1 MSDWYHVRQYEASLG
16 SLRKSILCCE
26 DKEEGLDKGDKDGI
40 SHGFGL
46 ALLLH
51 VLCGALNGEGLEP
64 HKGTSLA
71 GTWGWQ
77 LKLCHQATGTHYRCL
92 LSSELISL
100 STH

>member
-1 MSDWYHVRQYEASLG
+1 MSDKYHIRQYEASLG

-26 DKEEGLDKGDKDGI
+26 DKKEGLDKGNKDGI
-40 SHGFGL
+40 SHDFSL
-46 ALLLH
+46 ALLH
-51 VLCGALNGEGLEP
+51 VLCSALNGGALEP
-64 HKGTSLA
+64 RKGMSLA

-77 LKLCHQATGTHYRCL
+77 LKLCYQVMGTHYRYL